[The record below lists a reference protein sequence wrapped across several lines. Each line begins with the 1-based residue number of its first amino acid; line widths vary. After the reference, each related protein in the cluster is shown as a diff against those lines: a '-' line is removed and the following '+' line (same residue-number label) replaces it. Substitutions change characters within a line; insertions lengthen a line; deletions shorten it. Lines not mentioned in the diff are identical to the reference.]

1 LGGTPFRKKAAQ
13 GKIMTQSSGNFKCKG
28 CNINLLLVHRVIN
41 KIANVEDF
49 QVKVLAYSH

>member
-1 LGGTPFRKKAAQ
+1 
-13 GKIMTQSSGNFKCKG
+13 MTQSSGNFKCKG